1 MYANY
6 TFGWGAAEDGYYLSF
21 LGVLRVVMLV
31 GLIPLLIKL
40 VRRKPAPIPL
50 RPRPGGHDSSSK
62 EATAWDHEKRWLR
75 VVHDSHFDLAL
86 ARWSLLLDLF
96 GFALFLLAPYL
107 LPASMRGSSHH
118 IALFLTAAV
127 LQSMGS
133 GASPAIQSLAL
144 AHASPRDAG
153 RLFASLSVVQSIASQ
168 VVGPILFSVLFMQ
181 TVGRWS
187 EAVFAL
193 ASVLAAVAVGT
204 LSLVK
209 LRTVFVPGSAYRDY
223 DHDHDTGGGGEGGPD
238 LESTGAGRLGRGSE
252 YEFDTSATP
261 NLRFDQSSTTT
272 TTTPAMRATATE
284 DLLDVDAADAV
295 DSSSQSQSQ
304 SLRGR

>member
-31 GLIPLLIKL
+31 GLIPLLIKV

-50 RPRPGGHDSSSK
+50 RPRPAGSSK

-107 LPASMRGSSHH
+107 LPSSLRGSSQH

-168 VVGPILFSVLFMQ
+168 VIGPILFSVLFMQ

-193 ASVLAAVAVGT
+193 ASLFAAVAVGT

-209 LRTVFVPGSAYRDY
+209 LRTVVVPEPAYR
-223 DHDHDTGGGGEGGPD
+223 DHDTGRGEPD
-238 LESTGAGRLGRGSE
+238 LESTGAGRLGRRSE

-261 NLRFDQSSTTT
+261 NLRFDKSSP
-272 TTTPAMRATATE
+272 TTTPATE
-284 DLLDVDAADAV
+284 DLLDVDADAAN
-295 DSSSQSQSQ
+295 SSSQS
-304 SLRGR
+304 RGRKLSR

>member
-50 RPRPGGHDSSSK
+50 RPRPAGSSK

-107 LPASMRGSSHH
+107 LPSSLRGSSQH

-168 VVGPILFSVLFMQ
+168 VIGPILFSVLFMQ

-193 ASVLAAVAVGT
+193 ASLFAAVAVGT

-209 LRTVFVPGSAYRDY
+209 LRTVVVPEPAAYRDR
-223 DHDHDTGGGGEGGPD
+223 DHHSGQPD
-238 LESTGAGRLGRGSE
+238 LESSGAGRLGRGSE

-261 NLRFDQSSTTT
+261 NLRFDKSSSTTTTT
-272 TTTPAMRATATE
+272 TTTPAMMATE
-284 DLLDVDAADAV
+284 DLVDVDADAA
-295 DSSSQSQSQ
+295 DSSPSSQA
-304 SLRGR
+304 LRGRKRSR